1 MLGILNDK
9 QIDALLKS
17 HITGRVGCHAD
28 NRTYVVPVTYVYDE
42 GRIICH
48 TSEGLKL
55 EMMRKNPEVCFEVD
69 NVQNMANW
77 QSVILWGT
85 FEELGGKEAK
95 EAMEQLIDRMK
106 PFMSSETAHPL
117 EPGESHERRENIGFT
132 AIVYQIKIKEKTGRF
147 EKR

>member
-9 QIDALLKS
+9 QIDTLLHS
-17 HITGRVGCHAD
+17 QVTGRIGCHAD

-48 TSEGLKL
+48 TREGLKL
-55 EMMRKNPEVCFEVD
+55 DMMRKNPEVCFEVD
-69 NVQNMANW
+69 QMENMANW

-85 FEELGGKEAK
+85 FEELQGTAARD
-95 EAMEQLIDRMK
+95 AMEKLIDRMK
-106 PFMSSETAHPL
+106 PLMTSETAHPF
-117 EPGESHERRENIGFT
+117 EPGESPERRETSGFT
-132 AIVYQIKIKEKTGRF
+132 AIVYQLKIHTKTGRF